1 MLKFSAKGTLLE
13 TWDSPVASLPLYIPH
28 KASLN
33 RDQTVL
39 YVADREN
46 KRVLSYATSSG
57 AVTVFSG
64 PMTSAVYGV
73 WGNGKGE
80 WPLYGV
86 FGGEKGS
93 MGFSLDKEGTTID
106 TWGPSEVSVV

>member
-1 MLKFSAKGTLLE
+1 MLE
-13 TWDSPVASLPLYIPH
+13 TWDSPVASIPLYIPH

-33 RDQTVL
+33 HDESTL

-46 KRVLSYATSSG
+46 KRVLSYFTSTG
-57 AVTVFSG
+57 AVSVFSG
-64 PMTSAVYGV
+64 PLKSAVYAL
-73 WGNGKGE
+73 WANGSRE

-93 MGFSLDKEGTTID
+93 MGFSLDSQGEILD
-106 TWGPSEVSVV
+106 TWGPSEVSVMCEGVWAM